1 MLNWLLKFG
10 WSHPDPN
17 FDKKHPTLSIDEMIS
32 LFNEGNISDRN
43 CKIDKAKLAFLDKKW
58 KSIERR
64 GATPTK
70 EVVVESKLLKFDE
83 FKK

>member
-1 MLNWLLKFG
+1 
-10 WSHPDPN
+10 
-17 FDKKHPTLSIDEMIS
+17 MIA

-58 KSIERR
+58 KAIERR
-64 GATPTK
+64 GATAK

-83 FKK
+83 FNNNK

>member
-1 MLNWLLKFG
+1 
-10 WSHPDPN
+10 
-17 FDKKHPTLSIDEMIS
+17 MIA

-58 KSIERR
+58 KAIERR
-64 GATPTK
+64 GNTAK

-83 FKK
+83 FNK